1 MAWGIEMIKKEGC
14 MEIKILQRQGVG
26 IREIARQM
34 GVSRNTVRKYLRG
47 EPEPGYA
54 ARPPRA
60 SKLDPYKAYLQERIE
75 AARPQWIPATV
86 LDREIRELGYQ
97 GSIRLLRYFVAEL
110 KPVARPDPVVRFETE
125 PGQQMQV
132 DWGVFRRGKQPLSA
146 FVATLG
152 WSRYCYVEFV
162 ADERFDT
169 LKGCHHNAFA
179 YFQGAPKEV
188 LYDNMRTVVQQRN
201 AYGSDLHRFHP
212 GLWDLAKQV
221 GFTPRL
227 CRPYRAKTKGKVE
240 RFIGYLRRSFYVPLT
255 SRLKQAGLTLDV
267 ETANLEVLAWL
278 QDVANARV
286 HRTTQA
292 VPTERWQQEVAALLP
307 EPLPPKVT
315 PLRRVATPV
324 PTAHPFEAVDLQ
336 HPLSVYEAVL
346 REVRS

>member
-14 MEIKILQRQGVG
+14 MEIKILHRQGVG

-60 SKLDPYKAYLQERIE
+60 GKLDPYKAYLQERIE

-110 KPVARPDPVVRFETE
+110 KPVAR
-125 PGQQMQV
+125 
-132 DWGVFRRGKQPLSA
+132 PLSA

-227 CRPYRAKTKGKVE
+227 CRPYRARTKGKVE
-240 RFIGYLRRSFYVPLT
+240 RFIGYLRRSFYVPLA

-267 ETANLEVLAWL
+267 ETANLEVLTWL
-278 QDVANARV
+278 RDVANARV
-286 HRTTQA
+286 HRTTRA
-292 VPTERWQQEVAALLP
+292 VPTERWQQEIAALLP

-346 REVRS
+346 REARS